1 MKRAGKRLLHL
12 GQAVGLVWES
22 ARAWTLLQGAA
33 VVAQGLLPIAS
44 LYLTRQVVDAVG
56 AFLLQAPGDQNP
68 LPLLSL
74 LPWVAGVAV
83 AGWILRAGSSVIV
96 EAQAQAV
103 SDHVQDALQKK
114 SAEIDLAYYETSS
127 YHDQMRLAQS
137 EAMSR
142 PVGIVRNLTHLGSGA
157 LVLGSVAGVLG
168 ESQGFLLPALLAAA
182 APGALARVWNSRRWH
197 AWRVSQS
204 AAERQAGYLHL
215 LLTSFPFAKEIRL
228 LGTGGELRR
237 RFGALRRHL
246 RESRLGFVRRRAG
259 LEIAADAVSA
269 AAVAAGMGLIYL
281 RMRSGSMTLGDLALL
296 YGGFQKGQGALSG
309 LLGSLAALYE
319 DSLFISHF
327 YRFLGLPRRIASPER
342 PAAMPRRIEREI
354 RIEHVSFRYPGTR
367 KDVLR
372 DIDLSIRPG
381 ERVALVGENG
391 SGKTTLVKLLCRLY
405 DPTEGRILIDGTD
418 IRDFSLEELRAAFGV
433 LFQDFARYQMSAGE
447 NVRLGDVSVPA
458 GDPRIAAAARR
469 AGAAEIVEGLPAGYE
484 TQLGR
489 LFAGGVELSEGQWQR
504 VALARTLLRQAPIWL
519 FDEPT
524 SSLDAKAERQLLDT
538 VMEMARDKILL
549 MVSHRFT
556 TVQAA
561 DRIVVLSE
569 GRAVESGTHLQLLQ
583 ANGIYAAL
591 FAPPFGETDGVEV
604 GPKK

>member
-1 MKRAGKRLLHL
+1 MKTEAKRLRHL
-12 GQAVGLVWES
+12 ARAAGLVWES
-22 ARAWTLLQGAA
+22 ARTWTLLQSAA

-56 AFLLQAPGDQNP
+56 AFLVQAAGDKNP
-68 LPLLSL
+68 IPLLAL

-83 AGWILRAGSSVIV
+83 AGWILRAGSSIV
-96 EAQAQAV
+96 AEAQAEAV
-103 SDHVQDALQKK
+103 SDHVQEALQKK

-137 EAMSR
+137 EAGSR
-142 PVGIVRNLTHLGSGA
+142 PVSIVRNLTQLGSGV
-157 LVLGSVAGVLG
+157 LVLGSVIGVLWA
-168 ESQGFLLPALLAAA
+168 SQGYLLPILLAAA
-182 APGALARVWNSRRWH
+182 LPGAVARVWNSRRWH
-197 AWRVSQS
+197 AWRVSQN

-215 LLTSFPFAKEIRL
+215 LLTSFPFAKEIRI
-228 LGTGGELRR
+228 LGTGDELRR
-237 RFGALRRHL
+237 RFGALRRSL
-246 RESRLGFVRRRAG
+246 RESRLHFVRRRAG
-259 LEIAADAVSA
+259 IEIAADAVSA
-269 AAVAAGMGLIYL
+269 AAIVAGLGLIYL
-281 RMRSGSMTLGDLALL
+281 RMQSDSMSLGDLALL
-296 YGGFQKGQGALSG
+296 YGGFQKGKGAFSG
-309 LLGSLAALYE
+309 VLGSLAALYE

-327 YRFLGLPRRIASPER
+327 YRFLGLPRRVGSPER

-354 RIEHVSFRYPGTR
+354 RIEHVSFRYHGAN

-372 DIDLSIRPG
+372 DVDLSIRPG
-381 ERVALVGENG
+381 ERLALVGENG

-405 DPTEGRILIDGTD
+405 DPTGGRILVDGTD
-418 IRDFSLEELRAAFGV
+418 IREFPLEKYRASFGV

-447 NVRLGDVSVPA
+447 NIRMGDVAVPE
-458 GDPRIAAAARR
+458 GDPRIAAAARQ
-469 AGAAEIVEGLPAGYE
+469 AGAAEIAERLPTGYD

-504 VALARTLLRQAPIWL
+504 FALARTLLRQAPIWL

-538 VMEMARDKILL
+538 VMGMALGKILVV
-549 MVSHRFT
+549 VSHRFS

-569 GRAVESGTHLQLLQ
+569 GRLVESGTHLQLLQ
-583 ANGIYAAL
+583 ANGIYAGL
-591 FAPPFGETDGVEV
+591 FAPHARG
-604 GPKK
+604 